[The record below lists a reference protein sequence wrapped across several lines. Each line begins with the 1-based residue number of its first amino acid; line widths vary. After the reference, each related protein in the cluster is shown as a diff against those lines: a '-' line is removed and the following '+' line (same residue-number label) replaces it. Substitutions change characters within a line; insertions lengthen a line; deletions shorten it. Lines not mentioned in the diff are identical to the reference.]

1 MYKIAP
7 KTAAVIVLY
16 FPEWD
21 VLSALIKSLTSQV
34 SKIYLIS
41 NGLQIEI
48 HALLKLQGGFDRLS
62 IHEENLGLGA
72 ALNEGLRLAI
82 QDECDYLFLFDQDS
96 LTPPNYVNSMLR
108 EFNKLGDESQKIAAL
123 GPSFFDLRSSELEL
137 NQFKR
142 NGFAVWP
149 KTGEILPIECDCII
163 TSGMLVNI
171 KAINPVQ
178 YFDESYFVDQVD
190 SEWCFRLRSLGYRI
204 YGTTKV
210 LLGHRLSDSVGL
222 RFGSITFLRYNP
234 IRRYWFYK
242 NSIRLVRSPITTL
255 VWKFRLC
262 MNLFLSFVPSI
273 FLDQNAILS
282 CKMMLKGLRD
292 GIFAR

>member
-1 MYKIAP
+1 M
-7 KTAAVIVLY
+7 
-16 FPEWD
+16 
-21 VLSALIKSLTSQV
+21 
-34 SKIYLIS
+34 
-41 NGLQIEI
+41 
-48 HALLKLQGGFDRLS
+48 
-62 IHEENLGLGA
+62 
-72 ALNEGLRLAI
+72 
-82 QDECDYLFLFDQDS
+82 
-96 LTPPNYVNSMLR
+96 
-108 EFNKLGDESQKIAAL
+108 
-123 GPSFFDLRSSELEL
+123 
-137 NQFKR
+137 
-142 NGFAVWP
+142 
-149 KTGEILPIECDCII
+149 
-163 TSGMLVNI
+163 NI

-242 NSIRLVRSPITTL
+242 NSIRLVRSPITAL

-262 MNLFLSFVPSI
+262 MNLFLSFVPNI